1 MTAVNAGDV
10 EKSGRKTANGDYPP
24 IKIFRLRIIAMALI
38 VSLGG
43 LIFGYDTGITT
54 RCADLA
60 ILIANMHGDAQ
71 VRYPDFWKWT
81 TS

>member
-43 LIFGYDTGITT
+43 LIFGYDTGTAYSL
-54 RCADLA
+54 CFFCSSD
-60 ILIANMHGDAQ
+60 
-71 VRYPDFWKWT
+71 
-81 TS
+81 SEC